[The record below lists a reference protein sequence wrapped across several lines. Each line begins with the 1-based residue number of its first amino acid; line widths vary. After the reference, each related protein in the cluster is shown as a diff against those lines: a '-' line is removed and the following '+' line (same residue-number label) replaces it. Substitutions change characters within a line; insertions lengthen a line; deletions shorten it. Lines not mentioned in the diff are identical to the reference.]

1 MKPLGILHILPG
13 LWVGGVQSQLLTVLG
28 NYDRSRFCP
37 IVCSLSGSGAIGRK
51 MEDIGVEVVCL
62 NKFGHGLDLTIIVD
76 LYRLMKKRE
85 IMIVRTHQYHANL
98 YGRIAANLAG
108 VPCIIASIHNIYN
121 RDRKIHRRMINRFL
135 AGLTDKIIAVSETV
149 GRDIMKYDSIPK
161 DKIMVIY
168 NGIEINRFL
177 QMSNGSSVRMEFNI
191 PSSVPVIGIVGRLV
205 HQKGHKY
212 LLEAMVRI
220 KARFPG
226 SLLLIVGDGP
236 LKGELTAYATA
247 QGLGEDVIFAGS
259 RMDIP
264 DLLAAIDIFVFPSF
278 REGLGNALLEAMAAG
293 KPIIATDIAPMREI
307 INSAEVGILVPPK
320 DSGALASAIE
330 VLMSDSVRAEAL
342 GSAARSR
349 ALSFFDIKNTVNNY
363 TGLFEDI
370 MRRKGMVI

>member
-1 MKPLGILHILPG
+1 MKPLEILHILPG

-28 NYDRSRFCP
+28 NYDRSRFYP
-37 IVCSLSGSGAIGRK
+37 IVCSLSGIGTIGRK
-51 MEDIGVEVVCL
+51 MEDMGVEVHCL
-62 NKFGHGLDLTIIVD
+62 NKLGNRLDLTIIQD

-85 IMIVRTHQYHANL
+85 IKIVRTHQYHANL

-108 VPCIIASIHNIYN
+108 VPCIVVSIHNIYN

-149 GRDIMKYDSIPK
+149 GRDIIKYDSIPK
-161 DKIMVIY
+161 NKIMVIY
-168 NGIEINRFL
+168 NGIETNRFL
-177 QMSNGSSVRMEFNI
+177 HMSNGSAVRTEFKI
-191 PSSVPVIGIVGRLV
+191 PSSVSVIGIVGRLV

-226 SLLLIVGDGP
+226 SMLLIVGDGP
-236 LKGELTAYATA
+236 LKGELTAYARDR
-247 QGLGEDVIFAGS
+247 GLGKDVIFAGS

-264 DLLAAIDIFVFPSF
+264 DLLSAMDIFVFPSF

-293 KPIIATDIAPMREI
+293 KPIIATDVAPMREI
-307 INSAEVGILVPPK
+307 INSEEVGILVPPK
-320 DSGALASAIE
+320 DSNALASAIE
-330 VLMSDSVRAEAL
+330 VLMSDRVRAEAL
-342 GSAARSR
+342 GGAARRR
-349 ALSFFDIKNTVNNY
+349 ALSFFDIKNTIDNY

-370 MRRKGMVI
+370 MRRKGMAV